1 MDIEELR
8 RENEALKR
16 ALEEA
21 KQRELESA
29 YQKLK
34 ASEERERLLLGIL
47 EVMTLQWPPSFA
59 TLMPCTLAFS
69 KSLSYPTSSATVP
82 PNDDVPLRQRI
93 LHYFETYPGPHTV
106 SEARKAIGTS
116 KSVKDALLYLHS
128 RGEIE
133 RVARGT
139 YQIARPAS
147 ATRPQKKPNEP
158 SPSSLLGRVLAYVRD
173 AGNKRVRP
181 WQVMNDLGLERS
193 PGRELSKLA
202 QRKLI
207 HRVEQSVYT
216 AEPPDAVDISDA
228 EEQKPADDKISN

>member
-1 MDIEELR
+1 L
-8 RENEALKR
+8 
-16 ALEEA
+16 
-21 KQRELESA
+21 
-29 YQKLK
+29 
-34 ASEERERLLLGIL
+34 
-47 EVMTLQWPPSFA
+47 
-59 TLMPCTLAFS
+59 
-69 KSLSYPTSSATVP
+69 
-82 PNDDVPLRQRI
+82 
-93 LHYFETYPGPHTV
+93 
-106 SEARKAIGTS
+106 

-128 RGEIE
+128 REEIE

-139 YQIARPAS
+139 YQVVRPVP

-158 SPSSLLGRVLAYVRD
+158 SPDSLLGRVLAYVWD

-181 WQVMNDLGLERS
+181 WQVMNDLGLERL

-228 EEQKPADDKISN
+228 EKQKPADDEISN